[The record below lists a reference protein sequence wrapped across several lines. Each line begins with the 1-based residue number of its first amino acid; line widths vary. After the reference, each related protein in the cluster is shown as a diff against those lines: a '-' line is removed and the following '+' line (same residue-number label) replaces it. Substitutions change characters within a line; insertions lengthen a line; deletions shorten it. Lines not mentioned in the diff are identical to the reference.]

1 MNFTLLIGLNTWFK
15 RCLLGLATLTFCRI
29 LFIII
34 QFNYFK
40 NNDLSQI
47 PQVLFYG
54 ILFDLQAIVYCLIP
68 FNFFSLFPYK
78 IKSNKFTDIFLKITF
93 VIGISFILIL
103 NLIDFEF
110 FKIKNRRSGIELF
123 HLINDPSN
131 PISSYLL
138 SYWYLVILL
147 FGFVIILIKYYP
159 NNKNT
164 NNTNYQF
171 NKLKT
176 FAFKMALFLFVSVI
190 LVIAARGGLQTK
202 PLRSFD
208 AARFV
213 HPSWTNAT
221 INSFTQLLTS
231 YNAPTPKEISLF
243 SNQELL
249 NNIKPFKNNSKSIQ
263 LNIKPNIV
271 LIILES
277 IGRDYCGF
285 LNNKPRFTPF
295 LDSLSKQSLIFE
307 HAYSSGYSS
316 IESIPAI
323 FASIPSLLEVPY
335 INSNFQSNQVK
346 GVHHYLSQSDY
357 DCSFYYGAEN
367 GSMGFQNF
375 LKSSG
380 KISYF
385 GKNEYPNKQ
394 DNDGSWGIWDEEY
407 LNYFANE
414 LGNKQEPFF
423 SSVFTLTSHDPYK
436 IPEKYKSKFKGG
448 ELPIHRA
455 VEYTDYALK
464 QFFENAKN
472 KEWFKNTVF
481 IITAD
486 HTSYSKDEYFY
497 SPMGKFEIPLL
508 IYSPKLIKP
517 KINQE
522 KTVSHLDIFP
532 SIIDLAQIND
542 SFCAIGKSI
551 FEAENSTAINHEMD
565 YFQII
570 QYPYCLQILP
580 NNQTNFFMQTKSMKN
595 NMAKIEMNEDELV
608 LKEKLRKELLSKQ
621 QFFINQILKNHYYY

>member
-1 MNFTLLIGLNTWFK
+1 MNFTPFLGLNTWIK
-15 RCLLGLATLTFCRI
+15 RCLLGLSILTLCRI

-40 NNDLSQI
+40 NNDLTQI

-54 ILFDLQAIVYCLIP
+54 LLFDLQAIVYCLIP
-68 FNFFSLFPYK
+68 FHLFSLFPYK
-78 IKSNKFTDIFLKITF
+78 IKSNKFTKFFIKFSF
-93 VIGISFILIL
+93 VLGISFILIL

-131 PISSYLL
+131 PISSYLI
-138 SYWYLVILL
+138 SYWYLVFLL
-147 FGFVIILIKYYP
+147 LGFIMVLIKFYP
-159 NNKNT
+159 IKI
-164 NNTNYQF
+164 NNTQQLNNTKSLLLNSF
-171 NKLKT
+171 IFIIMSGL
-176 FAFKMALFLFVSVI
+176 LL
-190 LVIAARGGLQTK
+190 LAARGGLQTK

-213 HPSWTNAT
+213 HPTWTNAT
-221 INSFTQLLTS
+221 INSFTQLITS
-231 YNAPTPKEISLF
+231 YNAPTPQEITLF
-243 SNQELL
+243 KNQDLL
-249 NNIKPFKNNSKSIQ
+249 NQIKPFKNNSQSIR

-277 IGRDYCGF
+277 FGRDYCGF
-285 LNNKPRFTPF
+285 LNNRQKFTPF
-295 LDSLSKQSLIFE
+295 LDSLSKKSLVFE

-335 INSNFQSNQVK
+335 INSNFQSNHVK
-346 GVHHYLSQSDY
+346 GVHHYLSKAGF

-394 DNDGSWGIWDEEY
+394 DFDGSWGIWDEEY
-407 LNYFANE
+407 LNYFAEE
-414 LGNKQEPFF
+414 LNKKQLPFF
-423 SSVFTLTSHDPYK
+423 STVFTLTSHDPYK
-436 IPEKYKSKFKGG
+436 IPEKYKSFFKGG
-448 ELPIHRA
+448 ELPIHKA

-464 QFFENAKN
+464 QFFERAKN
-472 KEWFKNTVF
+472 TEWFENTVF

-486 HTSYSKDEYFY
+486 HTSYSKNEYFY

-508 IYSPKLIKP
+508 IYSPKFIEP
-517 KINQE
+517 KVNKE

-542 SFCAIGKSI
+542 SFCALGNSV
-551 FEAENSTAINHEMD
+551 FEPENSTAINHEMD

-570 QYPYCLQILP
+570 QYPYCLQIFS
-580 NNQTNFFMQTKSMKN
+580 NNQTNFFMQTKSMKS
-595 NMAKIEMNEDELV
+595 NMAKVEMNEVELV
-608 LKEKLRKELLSKQ
+608 LKEKLRIELLSKQ